1 MPRIDIKLKE
11 EPLKTARTFYN
22 KKMKNFLKSMVLILT
37 LVLFNKSAFS
47 CDALKNVQL
56 GEDFSKSSEIL
67 EFIDAHLPE
76 DYDDGVTAVYES
88 NTADYCPDM
97 GLDNTILK
105 VFIFESKI
113 AGIRLETWDL
123 EAQENEI
130 YKFVKH
136 YYGNIGEAAK
146 EKNWTG
152 YKDISSGGN
161 KLFYT
166 KMIDNNGIV
175 DGVIETFDITTKE
188 LVNYTFS
195 EDIVEVGE

>member
-1 MPRIDIKLKE
+1 
-11 EPLKTARTFYN
+11 
-22 KKMKNFLKSMVLILT
+22 MVLILT

-67 EFIDAHLPE
+67 EFIDVHLPE
-76 DYDDGVTAVYES
+76 DYDEGVTVVYES

-105 VFIFESKI
+105 VFIYESKI
-113 AGIRLETWDL
+113 SGIRLETWDL

-130 YKFVKH
+130 YKFVKN
-136 YYGNIGEAAK
+136 YYGNIDEEAK
-146 EKNWTG
+146 EKNWIG
-152 YKDISSGGN
+152 YKDISSGGK

-175 DGVIETFDITTKE
+175 GGIIETFDITTEE
-188 LVNYTFS
+188 LMDYTVG
-195 EDIVEVGE
+195 EEMVEVGE

>member
-123 EAQENEI
+123 ESQENEI
-130 YKFVKH
+130 YKFVKN
-136 YYGNIGEAAK
+136 YYGNIGEEAK

-175 DGVIETFDITTKE
+175 DGVIETFDITTEE

>member
-1 MPRIDIKLKE
+1 
-11 EPLKTARTFYN
+11 
-22 KKMKNFLKSMVLILT
+22 MKNFLKSMVLILT

-76 DYDDGVTAVYES
+76 DYDEGVTAVYES

-175 DGVIETFDITTKE
+175 DGVIETFDITTEE
-188 LVNYTFS
+188 LMNYTVS
-195 EDIVEVGE
+195 EDLVEVGE